1 LALAHDSNLKRDNC
15 MMKTTEDY
23 IDDILDKYNEL
34 VKKEELWRL
43 RVTPQEFI
51 AEIERIR
58 KYGKEARKSNYL
70 NEYHIQCNENGMVSN
85 MLMDK
90 VTREEFI
97 EQCEILKE
105 AAKKQFAEEA
115 PLIQQQIKQIKTPL
129 KFQEIV
135 NIYRWLFRK
144 QITLEMLS
152 AEVLEE
158 FKMTTQ
164 YEILLEKMHS

>member
-1 LALAHDSNLKRDNC
+1 
-15 MMKTTEDY
+15 MKTTEDY
-23 IDDILDKYNEL
+23 IDDFLDKYNEL
-34 VKKEELWRL
+34 IKKDELWRL

-51 AEIERIR
+51 SEIERIR

-70 NEYHIQCNENGMVSN
+70 NEYHIQCNEKGMVSN

-90 VTREEFI
+90 VTREEFM

-115 PLIQQQIKQIKTPL
+115 PLIQKQIKQIKTPL
-129 KFQEIV
+129 KFQEAV

-164 YEILLEKMHS
+164 YEILLEKMQR